1 MVEHFHGKE
10 GVPGSNP
17 GDGSSYVYK
26 SIITSSIN
34 RKDPVY
40 TMASDNQP
48 KRLYLSKTDKKIMGV
63 CGGLA
68 EYLNIDPTVIRLI
81 AVVLIFCTGGGAI
94 IAYLIVGVIVP
105 NQPDTPQGPIE
116 KR

>member
-1 MVEHFHGKE
+1 M
-10 GVPGSNP
+10 
-17 GDGSSYVYK
+17 
-26 SIITSSIN
+26 
-34 RKDPVY
+34 
-40 TMASDNQP
+40 SDLNQP

-81 AVVLIFCTGGGAI
+81 AVVLIFVTGGGAI
-94 IAYLIVGVIVP
+94 IAYLIIGVIVP
-105 NQPDTPQGPIE
+105 NPPIPPQEPIE